1 MESNSRRKFIKN
13 TVAAGALFMLPGTI
27 FSTLAQASKSGQKV
41 KLGMIG
47 VGSRGSYLLKNILA
61 FKDKNPF
68 EIVAICDNYEPNYQ
82 SAIKLTGGKA
92 KSFYDYR
99 KLLEVKDLDAVIVA
113 TPLHQHA
120 HIVIDALNAGIHVF
134 CEKSMARTLDD
145 THRMAD
151 AHYESGK
158 ILHIG
163 HQRLF
168 DPKYLKGM
176 EMVHNGELGSI
187 TQIRAYWHRNNDW
200 RRKVPATHPE
210 LERQINWR
218 LYNEYSCGLMTELA
232 CHQIQVANWA
242 LKAEPI
248 SVRGVGGI
256 NYWKDGREV
265 YDNVAL
271 IYSYADGTQL
281 IYDSMS
287 SNRHY
292 GLQEQ
297 IMGDKGSLELE
308 TNKYFDENPA
318 KPKKPKGILQMIT
331 DIEREVFE
339 TVPIGGASWIPETEI
354 RYKGEVLVEDNK
366 TDGSREQLLGF
377 AAAVLNDKPIPG
389 MFEHGYHSS
398 VWTLLGQQA
407 METGETVYLPNELKL

>member
-1 MESNSRRKFIKN
+1 M
-13 TVAAGALFMLPGTI
+13 AAGALLMMPGTI
-27 FSTLAQASKSGQKV
+27 INTLAQATKSGQKAKV
-41 KLGMIG
+41 GFIG
-47 VGSRGSYLLKNILA
+47 VGSRGRQLMRLIQAVKTN
-61 FKDKNPF
+61 NPF
-68 EIVAICDNYEPNYQ
+68 EIVAVCDNYEPNYQ
-82 SAIKLTGGKA
+82 QAIKMTDGKVKA
-92 KSFYDYR
+92 FYDYR
-99 KLLEVKDLDAVIVA
+99 KVLELKDLDAVIVA

-120 HIVIDALNAGIHVF
+120 HIVIDALDAGIHVL
-134 CEKSMARTLDD
+134 CEKSMARTLED
-145 THRMAD
+145 TKKMAD
-151 AHYESGK
+151 AFYRSGK

-168 DPKYLKGM
+168 DPVYQKGM
-176 EMVHNGELGSI
+176 KMVHNGELGKI

-200 RRKVPATHPE
+200 RRKVPAEHPE

-218 LYNEYSCGLMTELA
+218 LYDEYSCGLMTELA

-242 LKAEPI
+242 LQAEPV

-297 IMGDKGSLELE
+297 IMGDKGTLEME
-308 TNKYFDENPA
+308 TNRFYSEH
-318 KPKKPKGILQMIT
+318 PKNIEKPKGILQMIT
-331 DIEREVFE
+331 DIEKGIFDV
-339 TVPIGGASWIPETEI
+339 VPIGGASWIPETKMK
-354 RYKGEVLVEDNK
+354 YKGEAIIPDNRK
-366 TDGSREQLLGF
+366 LQNTQEQLLAF
-377 AAAVLNDKPIPG
+377 AVAVLEDKPIPG
-389 MFEHGYHSS
+389 IFEQGYHAS
-398 VWTLLGQQA
+398 VWSLLGQQA
-407 METGETVYLPNELKL
+407 METGETVFLPNQLKL